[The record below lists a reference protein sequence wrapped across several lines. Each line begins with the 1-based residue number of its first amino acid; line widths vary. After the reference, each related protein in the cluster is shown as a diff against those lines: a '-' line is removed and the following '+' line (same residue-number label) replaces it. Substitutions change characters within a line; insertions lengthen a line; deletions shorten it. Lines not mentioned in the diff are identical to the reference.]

1 MSTLRTQIDSL
12 SPTEKA
18 DLLDAVWQSLE
29 ADAAVLTETQ
39 RAELDRR
46 IARHNDSPD
55 DVVPWQKVRASLL
68 KQL

>member
-18 DLLDAVWQSLE
+18 DLLDAVWESLE
-29 ADAAVLTETQ
+29 ADAASLTETQ

-46 IARHNDSPD
+46 IARHNDNPD
-55 DVVPWQKVRASLL
+55 DVVPWQEVRARLF
-68 KQL
+68 KQP